1 MNTCLY
7 YVLREKKMFLPIPI
21 IRCSRYRK
29 LHNKYIKFMH
39 NVMELNQSH
48 FYKIL
53 ILKRFIDVEN
63 NALCVLVMGRVY
75 PNPKTRPEPEAFSPT
90 RSYPNLNFSKS
101 HKPEF
106 TRTRTFQKFI
116 NPNPNLKPAGLKNGK
131 NHEK

>member
-63 NALCVLVMGRVY
+63 NALCVLPFKGFRKVNGTIYLIQIIHLTIRNYNNYSFWVVMRANTYTYYV
-75 PNPKTRPEPEAFSPT
+75 NPKLLST
-90 RSYPNLNFSKS
+90 L
-101 HKPEF
+101 F
-106 TRTRTFQKFI
+106 TMSTGPHLTV
-116 NPNPNLKPAGLKNGK
+116 PWL
-131 NHEK
+131 